1 MNRPELNPS
10 NRLSLMTKKIFSIL
24 SLLLTLFAFNGNAQE
39 RPVLSVYSLELGS
52 SHIAETYLSPLKYS
66 GWTAALNYERM
77 QAMKFNPE
85 KFVMRLRGRL
95 SFENTYNPAGN
106 ASMAGINL
114 DLGWAMMYRHNLEG
128 GWTLAGG
135 GYTSLSGGALYAARN
150 SNNPV
155 AGKAAWAIGP
165 TVSAVWNG
173 KIKKLPLCVR
183 YIAEMPLTGV
193 FFAPEYG
200 ELYYEI
206 YLGNHKGLVH
216 GAWPGNYF
224 RLDNLL
230 SVDLRFG
237 ATILR
242 VGYHANISSAKANDI
257 VTRRINHTAMVG
269 VASEW
274 VAIGGKNPKNLEKA
288 KIISALY

>member
-1 MNRPELNPS
+1 
-10 NRLSLMTKKIFSIL
+10 
-24 SLLLTLFAFNGNAQE
+24 
-39 RPVLSVYSLELGS
+39 
-52 SHIAETYLSPLKYS
+52 
-66 GWTAALNYERM
+66 M

-95 SFENTYNPAGN
+95 SFEDTHNPAGN
-106 ASMAGINL
+106 ATMAGIDL
-114 DLGWAMMYRHNLEG
+114 DLGWAMMYRHKFDG
-128 GWTLAGG
+128 GWAIAGG

-155 AGKAAWAIGP
+155 AAKAAWVVGP
-165 TVSAVWNG
+165 TGSAVWSG

-183 YIAEMPLTGV
+183 YIAEVPLTGV
-193 FFAPEYG
+193 FFAPQYG

-206 YLGNHKGLVH
+206 YLGNHKGLTH
-216 GAWPGNYF
+216 MAWPGNYF

-242 VGYHANISSAKANDI
+242 LGYHANFASAKANDI
-257 VTRRINHTAMVG
+257 VTRRMNHTAMVG

-274 VAIGGKNPKNLEKA
+274 VAIGGKNTKNLEKA